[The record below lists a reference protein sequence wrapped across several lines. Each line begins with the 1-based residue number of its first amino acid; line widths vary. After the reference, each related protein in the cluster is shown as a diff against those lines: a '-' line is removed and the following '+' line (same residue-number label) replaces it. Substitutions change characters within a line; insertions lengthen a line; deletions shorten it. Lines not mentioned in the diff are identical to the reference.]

1 MQALVQEFFSYLK
14 GRMKWWLLPALFV
27 LVGFGGLLILAR
39 GSAIGPL
46 IYTIF

>member
-1 MQALVQEFFSYLK
+1 MHGILSYLK
-14 GRMKWWLLPALFV
+14 GRMKWWLLPALIV
-27 LVGFGGLLILAR
+27 LVGFGGLLILAQ

>member
-1 MQALVQEFFSYLK
+1 MLSLMQEFGAYLK
-14 GRMKWWLLPALFV
+14 SRKKWWLLPALVV
-27 LVGFGGLLILAR
+27 LVGFGGLLILAQ